1 MIARKT
7 GGLHVHVFGL
17 DLGDSILETR
27 DLILETIED
36 RVLSLKARGTVNLL
50 LSSTVSF
57 TKQHYSGELTE

>member
-7 GGLHVHVFGL
+7 GSLHVHIFGL
-17 DLGDSILETR
+17 DLGDSILKTR

-36 RVLSLKARGTVNLL
+36 RVLSLEARGTVNLL